1 MVSHARPAPDRSNVG
16 SGNPIDVSEASSAAR
31 AVCARASGKKSLS
44 GRPETHVRLPEKNQ
58 DGDESGPS
66 RAARAETVPDD
77 PARDAKRHEVLGL
90 IALCLAVFSAL
101 ALASYDSRGGR
112 DWAGPAGTVLAE
124 SLIALL
130 GTASLI
136 VPLALFVQSV
146 RFFRRTTQPVR
157 PLRILGTA
165 AIVLTIATALHLALG
180 ERPLLGHLAA
190 GGLIGISTGETLR
203 SLIGT
208 AGAHL
213 VVLTALLVAL
223 VVRTRLSVVAL
234 ARATGRAGA
243 KTGHLAKEG
252 VVTVARA
259 WQKARHQDDP
269 HADIAESARLVSPEA
284 RVESALSSVLQT
296 QRDPFDDLEA
306 SEPVFSATS
315 SPEPASAANALF
327 VVDSVRT
334 PPSIDALD
342 APLDQAPLRGAAVQ
356 PVEPAPTPV
365 VKKRSSQRRERA
377 VDSLDAPS
385 PIPSTVTF
393 AEPAQASLPPIIVHD
408 PSSMAAPM
416 AVPEDDPAPVRTPA
430 PHAVA
435 PTTLVASA
443 RTEVRHSQPAAV
455 ERDEVVARAQTEAA
469 QWLDLHVPPSS
480 EENTHDTRPARR
492 RVRRAPRAVV
502 VEQAPLPPVAQAS
515 VAVAVDSESGA
526 NATQKRVPLATPML
540 PDRTESAVAVEVQ
553 RTPRPTQP
561 KSESPPPL
569 PVRTNDERS
578 ENAPDDGDSIEPLPI
593 VSHDEEIAAALE
605 TPPEHVAAAPSAPV
619 RMHYEFPPVSLLT
632 PAPKEGVTID
642 EAALRSQADRLL
654 KTLRDYQIEGEIAE
668 IHPGPVVTTFE
679 FVPTAGTKLARIAAR
694 SDDIAMS
701 LAVHKVRIVAPIP
714 GKGRVGFE
722 IPNPTRKTVY
732 LRELVDTEAFGKLGG
747 ALPVALGKDV
757 VGAPFFSDLAKMP
770 HLIVAGAT
778 GQGKSVGLNVMLCSM
793 LFKRGPEEVRML
805 MIDPKMVELAVYDGI
820 PHMLL
825 PVVTDMKK
833 AAIALRWVV
842 DEMERRYTL
851 FAQTGS
857 RNIISYNERVA
868 RALQDGVPL
877 KGYNGPVRTK
887 QNGTT
892 MDVSKNPDA
901 AQSAD
906 TTRPTALPYIVVV
919 VDEFADLMMVA
930 GKEVEAAVARLAQKA
945 RAAGIHVILATQR
958 PSVDVITGMIKA
970 NFPSRVA
977 FKVTSKVDSRTI
989 LDQQG
994 AENLLGMGDMLIL
1007 PPGSSDLRRVHCAF
1021 VSEEEVQAI
1030 TDHWRKQG
1038 TPTYD
1043 EEILRPRD
1051 EDEENAGEEPEI
1063 KVPMDKYEKAIA
1075 LVRASRRCSVSWIQR
1090 QLAIGYNVAA
1100 RIVERMEREG
1110 IVSAPRGPG
1119 KDREVLG

>member
-1 MVSHARPAPDRSNVG
+1 MVSRARPVPDRFNVGPAAPIDAPEVSPAAREVSARTSAKKSPSARPAASARLPQKNQA
-16 SGNPIDVSEASSAAR
+16 PIDSE
-31 AVCARASGKKSLS
+31 
-44 GRPETHVRLPEKNQ
+44 
-58 DGDESGPS
+58 PS
-66 RAARAETVPDD
+66 RSARSEPR
-77 PARDAKRHEVLGL
+77 PADEAPEGKRHEVLGL
-90 IALCLAVFSAL
+90 VALALAVFSAL
-101 ALASYDSRGGR
+101 ALASYDNRGGR

-124 SLIALL
+124 GLIAVL
-130 GTASLI
+130 GTASVI
-136 VPLALFVQSV
+136 VPLALLVQSIH
-146 RFFRRTTQPVR
+146 FFRRTTQPVR
-157 PLRILGTA
+157 PLRVLGTA
-165 AIVLTIATALHLALG
+165 AIVLTIATALHLAMG

-190 GGLIGISTGETLR
+190 GGLVGISTGETLR
-203 SLIGT
+203 ALLGT

-223 VVRTRLSVVAL
+223 VVRTRLSVVAF

-259 WQKARHQDDP
+259 WQKARHEDDP

-284 RVESALSSVLQT
+284 RVESALSSVLET
-296 QRDPFDDLEA
+296 QRDAFDEDLDA
-306 SEPVFSATS
+306 
-315 SPEPASAANALF
+315 PEPAAAEQSPTPASAKALFAVDSAPERPSIVALDEAALSAAA
-327 VVDSVRT
+327 VR
-334 PPSIDALD
+334 
-342 APLDQAPLRGAAVQ
+342 
-356 PVEPAPTPV
+356 PVEPATVPA
-365 VKKRSSQRRERA
+365 VKKRAPRRRESA
-377 VDSLDAPS
+377 ADSLDAS
-385 PIPSTVTF
+385 PAVAPAVTPV
-393 AEPAQASLPPIIVHD
+393 APALASLPPIVVHS
-408 PSSMAAPM
+408 PSSSAAIAAPM
-416 AVPEDDPAPVRTPA
+416 SVVEDDPELTEEPAIAPALVA
-430 PHAVA
+430 AA
-435 PTTLVASA
+435 PTT
-443 RTEVRHSQPAAV
+443 
-455 ERDEVVARAQTEAA
+455 VVARAQAEAA
-469 QWLDLHVPPSS
+469 QLLDLPASPSS
-480 EENTHDTRPARR
+480 DAISRDPGPARR

-502 VEQAPLPPVAQAS
+502 VEGAPLPPVAVAPVAMAPLAPKPVGDVAPKRAPLPMPAARAALES
-515 VAVAVDSESGA
+515 VADV
-526 NATQKRVPLATPML
+526 QPTP
-540 PDRTESAVAVEVQ
+540 PA
-553 RTPRPTQP
+553 TQP
-561 KSESPPPL
+561 KSVPPPPL
-569 PVRTNDERS
+569 PARMSDDRTVNSQEDRES
-578 ENAPDDGDSIEPLPI
+578 LEPLPI

-605 TPPEHVAAAPSAPV
+605 TPPEHVAAAPKAPIPI
-619 RMHYEFPPVSLLT
+619 HYDFPPVSLLT
-632 PAPKEGVTID
+632 PAPKDGGTID
-642 EAALRSQADRLL
+642 EAALRSQADRLV

-679 FVPTAGTKLARIAAR
+679 FVPSAGTKLARIAAR

-701 LAVHKVRIVAPIP
+701 LAVNKVRIVAPIP

-722 IPNPTRKTVY
+722 IPNPSRKTVFF
-732 LRELVDTEAFGKLGG
+732 RELVDTEAFGKLGG

-842 DEMERRYTL
+842 DEMERRYSL

-857 RNIISYNERVA
+857 RNIISYNERVT
-868 RALQDGVPL
+868 RALHDGVPM
-877 KGYNGPVRTK
+877 KGHNGPVRTK
-887 QNGTT
+887 HNGTT
-892 MDVSKNPDA
+892 TDVSKNPDA
-901 AQSAD
+901 APDAAAAKP
-906 TTRPTALPYIVVV
+906 TTLPYIVVV

-970 NFPSRVA
+970 NFPSRVG

-1021 VSEEEVQAI
+1021 VSEDEVQAI

-1063 KVPMDKYEKAIA
+1063 KVPMEKYEKAIA
-1075 LVRASRRCSVSWIQR
+1075 LVLASRRCSVSWIQR

-1110 IVSAPRGPG
+1110 IVSAPKGPG

>member
-1 MVSHARPAPDRSNVG
+1 MVSRARPAPDRSNVG
-16 SGNPIDVSEASSAAR
+16 PADPIDAPEASPAAR
-31 AVCARASGKKSLS
+31 EVPARASAKKSPS
-44 GRPETHVRLPEKNQ
+44 ARPAANARLPQKNQ
-58 DGDESGPS
+58 AQSDSAPS
-66 RAARAETVPDD
+66 RSARSEAG
-77 PARDAKRHEVLGL
+77 PADEAPEGKRHEVLGL
-90 IALCLAVFSAL
+90 VALALAVFSAL
-101 ALASYDSRGGR
+101 ALASYDNRGGR

-124 SLIALL
+124 GLIAVL
-130 GTASLI
+130 GTASVI
-136 VPLALFVQSV
+136 VPLALLVQSIH
-146 RFFRRTTQPVR
+146 FFRRTTQPVR
-157 PLRILGTA
+157 PLRVLGTA
-165 AIVLTIATALHLALG
+165 AIVLTIATALHLAMG

-190 GGLIGISTGETLR
+190 GGLVGISTGETLR
-203 SLIGT
+203 ALIGT

-223 VVRTRLSVVAL
+223 VVRTRLSVVAF

-259 WQKARHQDDP
+259 WQKARHEDDP

-284 RVESALSSVLQT
+284 RVESALSSVLET
-296 QRDPFDDLEA
+296 QRDAFDEDLDA
-306 SEPVFSATS
+306 
-315 SPEPASAANALF
+315 PEPAVAAEQSPTPASAKALF
-327 VVDSVRT
+327 AVDSAPER
-334 PPSIDALD
+334 PSIVALDEPLDD
-342 APLDQAPLRGAAVQ
+342 APLSGAAVL
-356 PVEPAPTPV
+356 PLEPAPVPA
-365 VKKRSSQRRERA
+365 VKKRAPRRRESA
-377 VDSLDAPS
+377 ADSLDA
-385 PIPSTVTF
+385 
-393 AEPAQASLPPIIVHD
+393 APASAPAVAAAVAPVAPALASLPPIVVHN
-408 PSSMAAPM
+408 SSSIAAPM
-416 AVPEDDPAPVRTPA
+416 PLVEDEPELADEPASAPEPAVA
-430 PHAVA
+430 A
-435 PTTLVASA
+435 PTT
-443 RTEVRHSQPAAV
+443 
-455 ERDEVVARAQTEAA
+455 VVARAQAEAA
-469 QWLDLHVPPSS
+469 QLLDLPTAPTNEAVS
-480 EENTHDTRPARR
+480 HDPGPARR

-502 VEQAPLPPVAQAS
+502 VEGAPLPPVAVPP
-515 VAVAVDSESGA
+515 VAAPPAPAPPVAPKPVA
-526 NATQKRVPLATPML
+526 NFAPKRAPLPM
-540 PDRTESAVAVEVQ
+540 PAARAAVENVADVQ
-553 RTPRPTQP
+553 PTPPTTQP
-561 KSESPPPL
+561 KSVPPPPL
-569 PVRTNDERS
+569 PARTS
-578 ENAPDDGDSIEPLPI
+578 DDRTVNSQDDRESLEPLPI

-605 TPPEHVAAAPSAPV
+605 TPPEHVAAAPKAPIPI
-619 RMHYEFPPVSLLT
+619 HYDFPPSSLLT
-632 PAPKEGVTID
+632 PAPKDGGTID
-642 EAALRSQADRLL
+642 EAALRSQADRLV

-701 LAVHKVRIVAPIP
+701 LAVNKVRIVAPIP

-722 IPNPTRKTVY
+722 IPNPSRKTVFF
-732 LRELVDTEAFGKLGG
+732 RELVDTEAFGKLGG

-793 LFKRGPEEVRML
+793 LYKRGPEEVRML

-842 DEMERRYTL
+842 DEMERRYSL

-857 RNIISYNERVA
+857 RNIISYNERVTK
-868 RALQDGVPL
+868 ALHDGVPM
-877 KGYNGPVRTK
+877 KGHNGPVRTK
-887 QNGTT
+887 HNGTT
-892 MDVSKNPDA
+892 TDVSKNPDA
-901 AQSAD
+901 APDAAAANP
-906 TTRPTALPYIVVV
+906 TTLPYIVVV

-970 NFPSRVA
+970 NFPSRVG

-1021 VSEEEVQAI
+1021 VSEDEVQAI

-1063 KVPMDKYEKAIA
+1063 KVPMEKYEKAIA
-1075 LVRASRRCSVSWIQR
+1075 LVLASRRCSVSWIQR

-1110 IVSAPRGPG
+1110 IVSAPKGPG